1 MCVQKK
7 DKQII
12 ASSAQ
17 TDPKALTPLYTSVNV
32 LSELIQTFS
41 IYRHKESTDRK
52 NDADTDG
59 GQSGDCAVNTN
70 TCTATARK
78 KKSDLNN
85 PSRKPEK
92 THLSKVFPLNDQL
105 KKKQK
110 ATLSICNN
118 RGAL

>member
-70 TCTATARK
+70 TCTAKARK

-85 PSRKPEK
+85 PTESQKR
-92 THLSKVFPLNDQL
+92 HIFP
-105 KKKQK
+105 K
-110 ATLSICNN
+110 CFH
-118 RGAL
+118 